1 MKFIIL
7 LLLVFIN
14 LFAQNKDFDL
24 YKKEGTSTGHTLLV
38 IGGIHGDEPGGY
50 FAPTFLEKYYK
61 IINFINIL
69 IIILKMP
76 KMVSNI

>member
-1 MKFIIL
+1 MKFITL

-24 YKKEGTSTGHTLLV
+24 YKKEGTSAGHTLLV

-61 IINFINIL
+61 IKKGNLWIS
-69 IIILKMP
+69 KWA
-76 KMVSNI
+76 